1 MGSPTPP
8 ALDRLVL
15 ATLFFALAAHA
26 CFALTPDDENVWGL
40 RRLRTEVIEGLR
52 DGDLEE
58 YGPWTLR
65 YTGPHERGT
74 VVWVTMQPD
83 EAFETKRID
92 RDEFQVRVK
101 NKRRLLTKITGDLRP
116 IGVKVLKTLEEPGE
130 GRVYVAFPNKEGEDL
145 PLTRLKKMGMIVR
158 LDWTSK
164 EAVEFLGYSKKDEAS
179 FRRKP
184 GHENTSVEVLLTVRE
199 EGHNYVYSSW
209 LPRLG
214 DTMAVAP
221 RRCREERM
229 FQGKRVVTLRTP
241 WVKSTDQR
249 ALPLARRA
257 AQDRVWQE
265 MRSHC
270 EGTLGGE
277 LVLDTVRFDYDIPL
291 QEFCGATLTCKAAV
305 AATYQCKIRQYETVE
320 ICN

>member
-1 MGSPTPP
+1 MRIPFAP

-15 ATLFFALAAHA
+15 ASLFFLLAAHV
-26 CFALTPDDENVWGL
+26 CSALTPDDENVWGL
-40 RRLRTEVIEGLR
+40 RRLRTEVIQGLR
-52 DGDLEE
+52 DGDVDE

-83 EAFETKRID
+83 EAFETKRVD
-92 RDEFQVRVK
+92 RDEFIVRLK
-101 NKRRLLTKITGDLRP
+101 NKRRLVTKVTGDLRP
-116 IGVKVLKTLEEPGE
+116 IGVKVLKTIEEPGE
-130 GRVYVAFPNKEGEDL
+130 GRVYVGFPNKEGEDI
-145 PLTRLKKMGMIVR
+145 PLKSLKAKGMIVSI
-158 LDWTSK
+158 DWSNRH
-164 EAVEFLGYSKKDEAS
+164 AADFLGYTKNEAS

-184 GHENTSVEVLLTVRE
+184 GHENTSIEVLLTVKE
-199 EGHNYVYSSW
+199 EGHNYIYSSW

-214 DTMAVAP
+214 DTIAVAP

-229 FQGKRVVTLRTP
+229 FQGKRIVTLRTP
-241 WVKSTDQR
+241 WVRSTDQR
-249 ALPLARRA
+249 AVALARRA
-257 AQDRVWQE
+257 AQDRAWQE

-277 LVLDTVRFDYDIPL
+277 LLLDTVRFDYDIPL
-291 QEFCGATLTCKAAV
+291 QEPCGATLSCKSAV